1 MSNTLKLY
9 HAATSP
15 NSRRVRI
22 FIAEKGLAVSL
33 VPVDLGAGEQHAESY
48 RAINPRQVVPTLV
61 LPDGDAI
68 GEAPAIMR
76 YLDEAFPEAP
86 LLGAT
91 PKEKGLVAM
100 WERRAEL
107 EGFSAVMEGV
117 RNKVERLKGRAIAG
131 PHDYEQTPA
140 LVERSVLRVRNF
152 FADLNARL
160 EQSPFIAGDR
170 YSAADIT
177 ALVTVDF
184 AKALDLSAA
193 PEHPALS
200 RWHEAVS
207 ARPSTSA

>member
-1 MSNTLKLY
+1 
-9 HAATSP
+9 
-15 NSRRVRI
+15 
-22 FIAEKGLAVSL
+22 
-33 VPVDLGAGEQHAESY
+33 
-48 RAINPRQVVPTLV
+48 
-61 LPDGDAI
+61 
-68 GEAPAIMR
+68 
-76 YLDEAFPEAP
+76 
-86 LLGAT
+86 
-91 PKEKGLVAM
+91 
-100 WERRAEL
+100 
-107 EGFSAVMEGV
+107 MEGV

-131 PHDYEQTPA
+131 PHDYEQIPA

-207 ARPSTSA
+207 ARPSMSA